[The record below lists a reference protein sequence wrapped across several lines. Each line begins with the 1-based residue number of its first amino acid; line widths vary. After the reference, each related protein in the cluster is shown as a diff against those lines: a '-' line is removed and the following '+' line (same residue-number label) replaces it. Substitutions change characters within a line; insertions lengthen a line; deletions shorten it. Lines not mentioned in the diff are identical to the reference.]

1 MRSLRQ
7 KQIPDKLGGLYP
19 LGSPFQRAKDCPILN
34 PSSDAHQ
41 PAVPGSGTSMARP
54 SSIVPHRSPRFATTR
69 WSLVLKA
76 KDRPSPD
83 AAEALADLCRAYW
96 YPLYAM
102 IRRRSRDGH
111 EAQDLT
117 QEFFTRLLEKDFLDE
132 VDPAR
137 GRFRA
142 FLLAAVK
149 HFLANEWDKE
159 HAAKRGGGHR
169 IHSLDVQAF
178 DWDSGESRFLTEA
191 SHELTPERLFERQ
204 WAIALLDRVL
214 KRLRDDYV
222 NLNKITEFETLAPF
236 LSRERDGDNYAEA
249 SQRLCASESTIRVA
263 AHRLRK
269 RYREL
274 LREEI
279 AHTVATP
286 EEVEDELRYLFVVLS
301 SAKSQ

>member
-1 MRSLRQ
+1 M
-7 KQIPDKLGGLYP
+7 
-19 LGSPFQRAKDCPILN
+19 
-34 PSSDAHQ
+34 AH
-41 PAVPGSGTSMARP
+41 P
-54 SSIVPHRSPRFATTR
+54 SSIVPRRSPRFATTR
-69 WSLVLKA
+69 WSLVLQA

-83 AAEALADLCRAYW
+83 ASEALADLCRAYW

-117 QEFFTRLLEKDFLDE
+117 QEFFTRLLEKDFLDD

-149 HFLANEWDKE
+149 HFLSNEWDKGQ
-159 HAAKRGGGHR
+159 AAKRGGGQR
-169 IHSLDVQAF
+169 IQSLDVQTF
-178 DWDSGESRFLTEA
+178 DWDSGESRFLTEP

-214 KRLRDDYV
+214 KRLRDEY
-222 NLNKITEFETLAPF
+222 LSLEKLTEFETLTPF
-236 LSRERDGDNYAEA
+236 LSRDRDGANFADAA
-249 SQRLCASESTIRVA
+249 QRLDSSESSVRVA

-279 AHTVATP
+279 AHTVSTP

-301 SAKSQ
+301 STKS